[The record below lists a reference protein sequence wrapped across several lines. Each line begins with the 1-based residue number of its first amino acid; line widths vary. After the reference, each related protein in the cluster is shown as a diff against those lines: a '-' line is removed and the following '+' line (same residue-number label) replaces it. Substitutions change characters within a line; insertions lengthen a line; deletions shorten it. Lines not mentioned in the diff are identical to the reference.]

1 MARDKGSGKELQLCE
16 ALLEGSPVTAL
27 PLSYKAAHTT
37 VTLHCRAWKG
47 PEELQGPC
55 GTAQGRD
62 GLGGL
67 SDKGGSADR
76 SPRTPRHRQSQSVPT
91 AGWRGRRQRWSL
103 DGWVDGWMENAAGAG
118 AGRCRSPA
126 RGPRS
131 SAPRAD
137 SLQQMAP
144 FDAKNNLLG
153 NKPAPGLQLEK
164 SAFISKTQDVFSCFP
179 LMNRC

>member
-1 MARDKGSGKELQLCE
+1 MAGDKGSGKELQLCE

-103 DGWVDGWMENAAGAG
+103 DGWMDGWRTQLGPGPGDAAVP
-118 AGRCRSPA
+118 PA
-126 RGPRS
+126 
-131 SAPRAD
+131 APA
-137 SLQQMAP
+137 AP
-144 FDAKNNLLG
+144 LPGQTVYSKWLLSML
-153 NKPAPGLQLEK
+153 K
-164 SAFISKTQDVFSCFP
+164 ITC
-179 LMNRC
+179 